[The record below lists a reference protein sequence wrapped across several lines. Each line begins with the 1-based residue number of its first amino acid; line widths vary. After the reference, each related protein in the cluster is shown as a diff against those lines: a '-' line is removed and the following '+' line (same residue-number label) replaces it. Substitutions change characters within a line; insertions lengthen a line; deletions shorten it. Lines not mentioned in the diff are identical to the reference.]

1 MITLIQ
7 LQYVLTVAE
16 YKNFTIAAEK
26 AFVSQPTL
34 SMQIQKLEKT
44 LRVEL
49 FDRTTNPIKITPI
62 GKKIV
67 EQAKIILSEASKL
80 SQIVEEDKKSMNGT
94 VVIGIIPT
102 ITPTLV
108 PLFYKTF
115 KNKYPESDLVIKE
128 LKTEDIIKGIKK
140 GNLDF
145 GIASSPIHDNQIIE
159 KPIYKEPLVAY
170 VSSGDTTLSKKT
182 VLSVD
187 DLDFNYLLM
196 LEEGHCFRDVV
207 LDLCKYR
214 DTINSNIKLE
224 GGSFTT
230 LINLVNEGFG
240 FTILPLMESENLSD
254 EEKKNIRYFFSSPSR
269 EISLIYSTN
278 QIRTTFAN
286 KFVDLIKSILRGKL
300 FLEDKIENKPQI
312 KVI

>member
-1 MITLIQ
+1 MTLIQ

-44 LRVEL
+44 LGVEL

-67 EQAKIILSEASKL
+67 DQAKVILLEASKL
-80 SQIVEEDKKSMNGT
+80 SQIVEEDKQSMNGS

-128 LKTEDIIKGIKK
+128 MKTEDILRGLKEGY
-140 GNLDF
+140 LDF
-145 GIASSPIHDNQIIE
+145 GIASTPLGDTQIIE
-159 KPIYKEPLVAY
+159 KPIYKEPLVGY
-170 VSSGDTTLSKKT
+170 VSPQNGNLYKEKLIDINKLN
-182 VLSVD
+182 
-187 DLDFNYLLM
+187 FNNLLM

-207 LDLCKYR
+207 LDLCKHK

-224 GGSFTT
+224 SGSFST
-230 LINLVNEGFG
+230 LVSLVNEGFG
-240 FTILPLMESENLSD
+240 FTILPLLETEKLLEAD
-254 EEKKNIRYFFSSPSR
+254 KKNIRYFTTSPTR
-269 EISLIYSTN
+269 EVSLIYSTN
-278 QIRTTFAN
+278 QIRTTFAE
-286 KFVDLIKSILRGKL
+286 KLTELIKSILRGQL
-300 FLEDKIENKPQI
+300 FLEEKTENKPQI
-312 KVI
+312 KVL

>member
-1 MITLIQ
+1 MTLIQ

-44 LRVEL
+44 LEVEL

-67 EQAKIILSEASKL
+67 NQAKIILLEAGKL
-80 SQIVEEDKKSMNGT
+80 SKIVEEDKKSMNGT
-94 VVIGIIPT
+94 IVMGIIPT

-115 KNKYPESDLVIKE
+115 RSKYPESELVIKE
-128 LKTEDIIKGIKK
+128 LKTDDILKGIKE
-140 GNLDF
+140 GYLDF
-145 GIASSPIHDNQIIE
+145 GIASTPLDDNQITE
-159 KPIYKEPLVAY
+159 KPIYREPLVAY
-170 VSSGDTTLSKKT
+170 VSPQNSPLYKEK
-182 VLSVD
+182 VLD
-187 DLDFNYLLM
+187 ADKLYFNYLLM
-196 LEEGHCFRDVV
+196 LEEGHCFRDSV
-207 LDLCKYR
+207 LDLCKHR
-214 DTINSNIKLE
+214 EAINSNIKLE

-230 LINLVNEGFG
+230 LISLVNEGFG
-240 FTILPLMESENLSD
+240 FTILPLLESENLS
-254 EEKKNIRYFFSSPSR
+254 EVEKKNIRYFSSSTTR

-278 QIRTTFAN
+278 QIRTTFAE
-286 KFVDLIKSILRGKL
+286 KFSDLVKSILRGKL
-300 FLEDKIENKPQI
+300 FLEDKVEYKPQL
-312 KVI
+312 KVL

>member
-67 EQAKIILSEASKL
+67 EQAKIILSEANKL

-115 KNKYPESDLVIKE
+115 RSKYPESDLVIKE
-128 LKTEDIIKGIKK
+128 MKTEDILKGIKE
-140 GNLDF
+140 GYLDF
-145 GIASSPIHDNQIIE
+145 GIASTPLHDNQIIE

-170 VSSGDTTLSKKT
+170 VSSQDAKMYKET
-182 VLSVD
+182 VLDVD
-187 DLDFNYLLM
+187 KLDFNYLLM

-207 LDLCKYR
+207 LDLCKHR
-214 DTINSNIKLE
+214 EAINSNIKLE

-240 FTILPLMESENLSD
+240 FTILPLLESENLSE
-254 EEKKNIRYFFSSPSR
+254 EEKKNIRYFSSSPSR

-278 QIRTTFAN
+278 QIRTTFAE

-300 FLEDKIENKPQI
+300 FLEDKIEHKPQL
-312 KVI
+312 KVL

>member
-67 EQAKIILSEASKL
+67 EQAKIILSEANKL

-108 PLFYKTF
+108 PFFYKTF
-115 KNKYPESDLVIKE
+115 RSKYPESDLMIKE
-128 LKTEDIIKGIKK
+128 LKTEDILKGIKE
-140 GNLDF
+140 GYLDF
-145 GIASSPIHDNQIIE
+145 GIASTPLHDNQIIE

-170 VSSGDTTLSKKT
+170 VSPHDAKMYKET
-182 VLSVD
+182 VLD
-187 DLDFNYLLM
+187 IDKLDFNYLLM

-207 LDLCKYR
+207 LDLCKHR
-214 DTINSNIKLE
+214 EAINSNIKLE

-240 FTILPLMESENLSD
+240 FTILPLLESENLSE
-254 EEKKNIRYFFSSPSR
+254 EEKNNIRYFSSSPSR

-278 QIRTTFAN
+278 QIRTTFAD

-300 FLEDKIENKPQI
+300 FLEDKIEHKPQL
-312 KVI
+312 KVM